1 MSDISKISPDNGT
14 NEYNLKDVEARKR
27 VSESLLDDT
36 VGWVGKNINQT
47 VYTTKAASAASGV
60 DWTYTDNVLDANGT
74 ATADSSNGTSFVAT
88 YTGQVTLS
96 GCNSGDA
103 DIHLYPYDV
112 TDSARPYTDSS
123 KSTRL
128 SYNDNVYNDNE
139 ISFYMEAGHSYTMTC
154 RVKSGKTANHV
165 KFYPMLRKAEITDKT
180 FYPPHKSVEDWY
192 WENNAKT
199 GVHNFLPMLMTT
211 IKASNTAGT
220 WNGNVYSVNN
230 IDFTFTVDANGYVT
244 KVNVNGNSASAGI
257 DVRLGDYTLS
267 KGTYKLKCGL
277 YTNNANTRFALT
289 NASGTYTEYASDK
302 DGEEVFTL
310 SSDSVVRPRLYFA
323 SGDSRTNVDL
333 YPEIV
338 LSNDTYD
345 GHTDYSMTNAE
356 LTEKVQG
363 IINAANNSADFAA
376 FKTAIAAL

>member
-128 SYNDNVYNDNE
+128 SYNENVYNDNE

-199 GVHNFLPMLMTT
+199 GVHNVFPNKT
-211 IKASNTAGT
+211 
-220 WNGNVYSVNN
+220 NV
-230 IDFTFTVDANGYVT
+230 
-244 KVNVNGNSASAGI
+244 VNGNAYLVDADGYTTTTYAS
-257 DVRLGDYTLS
+257 DVRNWTYANCNIKFNLK
-267 KGTYKLKCGL
+267 KGTYRVKGFEKTASTSGYTGL
-277 YTNNANTRFALT
+277 HVML
-289 NASGTYTEYASDK
+289 SDSTQLVEATWSTLLAK
-302 DGEEVFTL
+302 GHTFTL
-310 SSDSVVRPRLYFA
+310 NTDA
-323 SGDSRTNVDL
+323 
-333 YPEIV
+333 EIGV
-338 LSNDTYD
+338 EYKVGNGAYAFDICKIEDTYD
-345 GHTDYSMTNAE
+345 GHTDYAMTNAE